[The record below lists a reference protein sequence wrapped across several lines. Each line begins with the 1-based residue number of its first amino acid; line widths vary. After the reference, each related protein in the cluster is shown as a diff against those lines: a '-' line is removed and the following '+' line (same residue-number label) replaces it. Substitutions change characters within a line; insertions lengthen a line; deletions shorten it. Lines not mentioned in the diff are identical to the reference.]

1 MSGTSTIVEILM
13 ENPIYSSPHIV
24 ESMIFV
30 MMVVITYF
38 RIVFTKP
45 LEAGRFFLIVKQ
57 YSFEVRLFSNRD
69 WSFPIHLAFGD

>member
-24 ESMIFV
+24 ESMTFV
-30 MMVVITYF
+30 MIVVITYF
-38 RIVFTKP
+38 RIVSKP

-57 YSFEVRLFSNRD
+57 YSFEVRLFSNRG